1 MLTKPVLLELLKE
14 YDAVHLLLRKF
25 IGRPLFEIDTCIMDY
40 MIYDNVVAKINKA
53 VLFELL
59 KEYDA

>member
-1 MLTKPVLLELLKE
+1 
-14 YDAVHLLLRKF
+14 
-25 IGRPLFEIDTCIMDY
+25 

-59 KEYDA
+59 KEYDAWKGPTKNFDPCTRVVDVVMGIYILQNNWFTF